1 MQVCEVMTREVE
13 TVTPDASLQQAAMA
27 MEAMGVGSLP
37 VCDGRRLVGTITDR
51 DIVVRGVATG
61 RSPVEMLVREVMTED
76 ISWAFEQEDAEEV
89 LERMKTLQVRRLA
102 VLDREKNLVGIVA
115 LGDIATEPRAADLR
129 EVGEAIAE
137 ISEPSRPQK

>member
-1 MQVCEVMTREVE
+1 MQISDVMTRKVE
-13 TVTPDASLQQAAMA
+13 TVAPDASLQQAAMA

-37 VCDGRRLVGTITDR
+37 VCDGLRLVGTLTDR

-61 RSPVEMLVREVMTED
+61 RSPVDMLVQEAMTAD
-76 ISWAFEQEDAEEV
+76 ISWAYEDEDTEEV
-89 LERMKTLQVRRLA
+89 LARMQTLQVRRLA
-102 VLDREKNLVGIVA
+102 VLDRAKTLVGIVS
-115 LGDIATEPRAADLR
+115 LGDIAVEPRAADHK